1 MENAGKTPFMPLKTR
16 DSEVFSVFQRPAA
29 VVQAISEQGCGW
41 HALLHS
47 LGRNGG
53 T

>member
-1 MENAGKTPFMPLKTR
+1 MPLKTG

-29 VVQAISEQGCGW
+29 THQAISEQWFGW
-41 HALLHS
+41 RALLHS
-47 LGRNGG
+47 LGRNDG